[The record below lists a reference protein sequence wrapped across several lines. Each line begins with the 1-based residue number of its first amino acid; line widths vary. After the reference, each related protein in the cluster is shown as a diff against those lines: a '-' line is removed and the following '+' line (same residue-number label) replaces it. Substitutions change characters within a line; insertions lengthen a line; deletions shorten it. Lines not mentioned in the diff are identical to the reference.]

1 MLQTIVQKKT
11 APNVKM
17 VFVWIRSVTVMMDLE
32 DVTVKFQVCA
42 IIYVIIY
49 HYLGCVSLCARKAHL
64 ILIVY

>member
-1 MLQTIVQKKT
+1 MLQTIVQKKM

-32 DVTVKFQVCA
+32 DVTVKFQVCV

-49 HYLGCVSLCARKAHL
+49 HYLGCVPLCAHL
-64 ILIVY
+64 IFIVY

>member
-1 MLQTIVQKKT
+1 MIVQKKT

-17 VFVWIRSVTVMMDLE
+17 VFVWIRSVIVMMDLE

-42 IIYVIIY
+42 IIYVYIIIY
-49 HYLGCVSLCARKAHL
+49 HYLGCVPLCACKAHL